1 MMTETQVKGSFM
13 KCALIV
19 AMAENQTIGIDNTL
33 PWHLP
38 NDLKYFKQVTMAK
51 PIIMG
56 RKTYESIG
64 RPLPGRTNIVI
75 TRQSDYQA
83 AGIVVVNSLQ
93 QALDKAESI
102 SADAGHDEVMVI
114 GGAEIYQQALLQ
126 ADRLYITHVYAD
138 VKGDAFFPSVNWND
152 WQEAQ
157 REDHKADPVGEAQK
171 NPYDYSFVVYD
182 RC

>member
-1 MMTETQVKGSFM
+1 M
-13 KCALIV
+13 KCSLIV
-19 AMAENQTIGIDNTL
+19 AMAENQTIGINNTL

-38 NDLKYFKQVTMAK
+38 HDLKYFKQVTMAK

-75 TRQSDYQA
+75 TRQTDYQA
-83 AGIVVVNSLQ
+83 DGILVVNSLQ
-93 QALDKAESI
+93 QALDKAEDVGFI
-102 SADAGHDEVMVI
+102 HGHEEVMII

-126 ADRLYITHVYAD
+126 ADCLYITHVHANIE
-138 VKGDAFFPSVNWND
+138 GDAFFPEVDWND
-152 WQEAQ
+152 WQEFK
-157 REDHKADPVGEAQK
+157 REDHAADPAGEAQK

-182 RC
+182 RIV

>member
-1 MMTETQVKGSFM
+1 M

-19 AMAENQTIGIDNTL
+19 AMASNQTIGINNTL

-75 TRQSDYQA
+75 SRQENYPSD
-83 AGIVVVNSLQ
+83 GILVVNSLQ
-93 QALDKAESI
+93 QALDKAEDI
-102 SADAGHDEVMVI
+102 SFVACHDEVMVI

-126 ADRLYITHVYAD
+126 ADRLYITHVHSEVEGA
-138 VKGDAFFPSVNWND
+138 AFFPVVEWSD
-152 WQEAQ
+152 WQEFK
-157 REDHKADPVGEAQK
+157 REDHLADPECSEKK

-182 RC
+182 RLK

>member
-1 MMTETQVKGSFM
+1 M

-19 AMAENQTIGIDNTL
+19 AMASNQTIGIDNTL

-75 TRQSDYQA
+75 TRQTDYQA
-83 AGIVVVNSLQ
+83 EGIVIVNSLQ
-93 QALDKAESI
+93 QALDKAEDI
-102 SADAGHDEVMVI
+102 SFVSGHEEVMVI
-114 GGAEIYQQALLQ
+114 GGAEIYQQALAQ
-126 ADRLYITHVYAD
+126 ADRLYITHVHSD
-138 VKGDAFFPSVNWND
+138 IDGDAFFPKLEWND
-152 WQEAQ
+152 WQESK
-157 REDHKADPVGEAQK
+157 REEHSADPAGDEQK

-182 RC
+182 RLK

>member
-1 MMTETQVKGSFM
+1 M

-19 AMAENQTIGIDNTL
+19 AMAKNRTIGIDNTL

-75 TRQSDYQA
+75 TRQVNYQA
-83 AGIVVVNSLQ
+83 EGTVVVKSLQ
-93 QALDKAESI
+93 QALDKAEDI
-102 SADAGHDEVMVI
+102 SFVSGHDEVMVI

-126 ADRLYITHVYAD
+126 ADRLYITHVDAD
-138 VKGDAFFPSVNWND
+138 VEGDAFFPEVNWHD
-152 WQEAQ
+152 WQEFK
-157 REDHKADPVGEAQK
+157 REDHQADPEGREK
-171 NPYDYSFVVYD
+171 RNPFDYSFVVYD
-182 RC
+182 RLK